1 MEYFEKEHVRVNVQE
16 LKMMTITVANTFVF
30 VFEFSTSSAN
40 TMITIKYILAGM
52 TATKRFQTQSFY
64 I

>member
-16 LKMMTITVANTFVF
+16 LKMMTITVVNTFIF

-40 TMITIKYILAGM
+40 TMITIKYISAGM
-52 TATKRFQTQSFY
+52 TVTKRFQTQSFY

>member
-16 LKMMTITVANTFVF
+16 LKTMTITVVNTFIF

-40 TMITIKYILAGM
+40 TMITIKYISAGM
-52 TATKRFQTQSFY
+52 AVTKRFQTQSFY